1 MRYRTNNILALIRP
15 NKEGESVLK
24 QTLFFQKTLGM
35 RIFIYNIV
43 DKPPIFE
50 RLFIPKKSEYLKED
64 ALTQLQEFVEKSVQY
79 EVRDVLTYRVK
90 MGNPEKV
97 LLRQAKMG
105 GYEFMIIDKSEPDG
119 GLTRDETD
127 KIISRSECPVLSINK
142 NYYVGKITK
151 IVIPVDISHSTKK
164 KLLWATYF
172 AKKNGA
178 TIKIVSAL
186 TMNISEKNSLAWK
199 NAEKLK
205 QILQERGVKCEVE
218 ILKAKGQKKHEV
230 ILDYIHKENPGLII
244 IRTHQ
249 ESNMAGT
256 QIGKFVSEI
265 VHGSQIPVFTVNRK
279 LNPMP
284 IDFEL

>member
-1 MRYRTNNILALIRP
+1 MRYRTNNILALVRP
-15 NKEGESVLK
+15 NKEGEGVLK

-35 RIFIYNIV
+35 RIFIYNII
-43 DKPPIFE
+43 DKPSFFK
-50 RLFIPKKSEYLKED
+50 RLFNPRTSEYLQKE
-64 ALTQLQEFVEKSVQY
+64 ALKHLQEVVEQSIQGK
-79 EVRDVLTYRVK
+79 VRDNLTYRVK
-90 MGNPEKV
+90 MGNPGKV

-105 GYEFMIIDKSEPDG
+105 GYEFMIIDKSEPEG
-119 GLTRDETD
+119 GLTSEETD
-127 KIISRSECPVLSINK
+127 KIISRSECPVLCVNK
-142 NYYVGKITK
+142 NYYVGEIKK
-151 IVIPVDISHSTKK
+151 IVIPVDFSQSTKK

-172 AKKNGA
+172 AKKYGA

-186 TMNISEKNSLAWK
+186 SLNISANKSLAWK

-205 QILQERGVKCEVE
+205 QILLERDIKCDVD
-218 ILKAKGQKKHEV
+218 ILKAKGKEKHEV

-244 IRTHQ
+244 LRTHQ

-265 VHGSQIPVFTVNRK
+265 VHGSQIPVFTVNRF

-284 IDFEL
+284 VDFEL

>member
-35 RIFIYNIV
+35 RIFIYNII